1 MADRIHPELINR
13 TNGSPHPFRGGGLY
27 AGTVTSTPSG
37 NKVRIRIPGLGI
49 SIANVVSLGTTQ
61 AQGLKKGDSVICAF
75 LGNDNQD
82 IVVIGRMNVA
92 IDVFATIVQLNTAVT
107 ALNLLITNLTTRVTT
122 LEAN

>member
-1 MADRIHPELINR
+1 MADRNHPELINR

-27 AGTVTSTPSG
+27 AGTVTTAPSG
-37 NKVRIRIPGLGI
+37 NKVSVRIPGLGI
-49 SIANVVSLGTTQ
+49 SVSKIVSLGTTK

-92 IDVFATIVQLNTAVT
+92 IDVFATIEDLATEVT
-107 ALNLLITNLTTRVTT
+107 ALNLLITDLETRVTA
-122 LEAN
+122 LETP